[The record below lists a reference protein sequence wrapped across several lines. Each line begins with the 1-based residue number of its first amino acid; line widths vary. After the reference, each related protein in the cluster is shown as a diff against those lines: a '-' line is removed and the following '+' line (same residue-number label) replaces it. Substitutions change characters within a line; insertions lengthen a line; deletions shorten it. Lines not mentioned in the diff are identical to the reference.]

1 VDRPVTRS
9 LPIDREGRAIAVK
22 AEEIQLAVR
31 EMTALSNAMV
41 VERLVDAGISRL
53 SAERIVEVERTA
65 CEPGR
70 ARTHTMSRR

>member
-1 VDRPVTRS
+1 
-9 LPIDREGRAIAVK
+9 VK

-31 EMTALSNAMV
+31 EMKALSNAMV

-53 SAERIVEVERTA
+53 SAMRIVEVERNA

>member
-1 VDRPVTRS
+1 M
-9 LPIDREGRAIAVK
+9 K

-41 VERLVDAGISRL
+41 VERLVDAGVSRL
-53 SAERIVEVERTA
+53 SAVRIVEIEREA

-70 ARTHTMSRR
+70 ARAHALSRR

>member
-1 VDRPVTRS
+1 VTRS
-9 LPIDREGRAIAVK
+9 LPIDSRGRAIAVK

-31 EMTALSNAMV
+31 EMKSLSNAMV

-53 SAERIVEVERTA
+53 SAQRIVEVERDA

>member
-1 VDRPVTRS
+1 M
-9 LPIDREGRAIAVK
+9 K

-53 SAERIVEVERTA
+53 SAERIVEVERQA

>member
-1 VDRPVTRS
+1 M
-9 LPIDREGRAIAVK
+9 K

-31 EMTALSNAMV
+31 EMKALSNAMV

-53 SAERIVEVERTA
+53 SAMRIVEVERNA

>member
-1 VDRPVTRS
+1 M
-9 LPIDREGRAIAVK
+9 K

-53 SAERIVEVERTA
+53 SAERIVEVERKA

>member
-1 VDRPVTRS
+1 VTRS
-9 LPIDREGRAIAVK
+9 LPIDSRGREIAVK

-31 EMTALSNAMV
+31 EMKSLSNAMV
-41 VERLVDAGISRL
+41 VERLVDAGVSRL
-53 SAERIVEVERTA
+53 SAERVVAIERKV

>member
-1 VDRPVTRS
+1 
-9 LPIDREGRAIAVK
+9 VK

-53 SAERIVEVERTA
+53 SAQRIVEVERQA

>member
-1 VDRPVTRS
+1 M
-9 LPIDREGRAIAVK
+9 K

-31 EMTALSNAMV
+31 EMKSLSNAMV

-53 SAERIVEVERTA
+53 SAQRIVEVERDA

>member
-1 VDRPVTRS
+1 
-9 LPIDREGRAIAVK
+9 VK

-53 SAERIVEVERTA
+53 SAERIVEVERQA

>member
-1 VDRPVTRS
+1 MN
-9 LPIDREGRAIAVK
+9 

-31 EMTALSNAMV
+31 EMKALSNAMV

-53 SAERIVEVERTA
+53 SAMRIVEVERNA
-65 CEPGR
+65 REPGR

>member
-1 VDRPVTRS
+1 VDSPVTRS
-9 LPIDREGRAIAVK
+9 LPIDSRGACNRVK

-31 EMTALSNAMV
+31 EMKALSNAMV
-41 VERLVDAGISRL
+41 VERLVDAGVSRL
-53 SAERIVEVERTA
+53 SAVRIVDIERNA

>member
-1 VDRPVTRS
+1 VN
-9 LPIDREGRAIAVK
+9 

-31 EMTALSNAMV
+31 EMKALSNAMV

-53 SAERIVEVERTA
+53 SAMRIVEVERNA